1 MSAHTPG
8 PWQTDRNNVHS
19 AQIATIHHCINNDWV
34 EVWAPAAF
42 GATEETQEAN
52 ATLIV
57 TSPRLLAALEA
68 LVKTLAFHDEEGL
81 IEHAVEMVEAR
92 AAIAQARG
100 TL

>member
-8 PWQTDRNNVHS
+8 PWVDDGDAVS
-19 AQIATIHHCINNDWV
+19 AYGDPENSETYIAPICFMNDEWKP
-34 EVWAPAAF
+34 EIKA
-42 GATEETQEAN
+42 AN

-100 TL
+100 TS